1 MKTPLNCT
9 QELQHLHCRILIF
22 IALYREILKLVMRP
36 LLYSFLSE
44 ATWHLSCVLCVTS
57 FSGKLTGF
65 FRASWRST
73 CFATDQRYLRPGPT
87 YPDISR
93 SVLFWTELSVCLSV
107 CLFVC
112 LSVCE
117 FCSYWDADTY
127 KKSGLRYNLFT
138 KQSWCPYF
146 TPPHQEWGKIGWG
159 IIRWGIIGG
168 TLIIPENI
176 SYHYIWQ
183 Y

>member
-1 MKTPLNCT
+1 MALILRVMCYFFLT
-9 QELQHLHCRILIF
+9 QVDRHFSRKLEVNLLCHGPKIF
-22 IALYREILKLVMRP
+22 
-36 LLYSFLSE
+36 
-44 ATWHLSCVLCVTS
+44 ATWPDLSWHFPIC
-57 FSGKLTGF
+57 
-65 FRASWRST
+65 
-73 CFATDQRYLRPGPT
+73 P
-87 YPDISR
+87 I
-93 SVLFWTELSVCLSV
+93 LSVCLSV